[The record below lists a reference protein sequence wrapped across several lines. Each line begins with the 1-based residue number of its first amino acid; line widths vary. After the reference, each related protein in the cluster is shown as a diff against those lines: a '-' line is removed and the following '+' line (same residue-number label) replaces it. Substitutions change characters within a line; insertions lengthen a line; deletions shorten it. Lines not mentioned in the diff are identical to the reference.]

1 MSPQPALAL
10 VPPFGC
16 STRHHWSLTKIP
28 FYETGLGISF
38 RPHAS
43 LQHWPPL
50 PHHRPS
56 LGEPRRDEN
65 KENKLLLPIL
75 GHFTVHITTHDIAN
89 VSTAASITMSDHWSW
104 NTFIGHRVGKLLF
117 PFAKSHKLNVYLR
130 PAWRWSVHCAS
141 WQSFS
146 QRSDLG
152 PAPPALRSPGCDNDW
167 GKSSAALCVVKWRI
181 ELSTQFHD
189 IWRAYAKQI
198 FKRGESPG
206 YWLITKGA

>member
-16 STRHHWSLTKIP
+16 STHHRWSLTKIP

-38 RPHAS
+38 RPHPS

-75 GHFTVHITTHDIAN
+75 GHSTIHITTHDIAN

-152 PAPPALRSPGCDNDW
+152 PAPPRLRSPGCDNDW

-189 IWRAYAKQI
+189 IWKAYAKQI
-198 FKRGESPG
+198 CKHGKSPG